1 MALAVWAMALA
12 VWAVA
17 MVASE
22 IWAVASVLAM
32 AATAMAAT
40 DMAATARVTMEDT
53 GPLASTEI
61 HSIQPCSRLR
71 AFSQFFSC

>member
-17 MVASE
+17 MAASE

-32 AATAMAAT
+32 VAT